1 MFFLKASP
9 MLGFS
14 FRGSEREASTAWTER
29 KPWEI
34 AHGESFA
41 GRERAAWTDRKP
53 WEIVWGE
60 LRWEGARRRNFYT
73 PRNSYTETFTQKKPW
88 HRETFTHRNF
98 YTQKLLRKET
108 FTHRSFYTQK
118 LFTHFSFTKDLYT
131 EELLHTV
138 TRRRVYHTVAFTH
151 RNFYTEK
158 SFTHLS
164 SCLICPWIIQDI
176 ADAACCGEL

>member
-73 PRNSYTETFTQKKPW
+73 PRNSYTETFTQK
-88 HRETFTHRNF
+88 TLTQRNF
-98 YTQKLLRKET
+98 HTQKLLHAEA
-108 FTHRSFYTQK
+108 FTQRNFYVQK
-118 LFTHFSFTKDLYT
+118 LLHTEAFTHFSFPKDLYT

-138 TRRRVYHTVAFTH
+138 TRRRVYT
-151 RNFYTEK
+151 
-158 SFTHLS
+158 
-164 SCLICPWIIQDI
+164 Q
-176 ADAACCGEL
+176 

>member
-73 PRNSYTETFTQKKPW
+73 PRNSYTETFTQKNLDTEKLS
-88 HRETFTHRNF
+88 HTETFTRRSF
-98 YTQKLLRKET
+98 YAKKLLRTEA
-108 FTHRSFYTQK
+108 FTHRSFYT
-118 LFTHFSFTKDLYT
+118 LFFHKRP
-131 EELLHTV
+131 LHRGAFAHCYAQTSL
-138 TRRRVYHTVAFTH
+138 HTVAFTH

-158 SFTHLS
+158 SSHIFHHVS
-164 SCLICPWIIQDI
+164 SVMIIQDI